1 MGLVNMLRSR
11 FYLSPRLRSNLLLLL
26 ALVPVALIILVPF
39 LWMITTSLKV
49 RGATGLPPYLFPAQF
64 EFSNYQIAWEAAPFL
79 RYYLNTAIV
88 AVAVIAARIVLSGM
102 AAYAF
107 AYLKFPGKNLVFLL
121 FLGTM
126 MIPFQATV
134 IPAYLIVRD
143 LHWFNSYQGLI
154 VPRMVDAFSIFLL
167 RQAFISI
174 PVDYLDAARLDGCSH
189 WGVFWRVVIPLSR
202 SSVVTMGLF
211 SFLFVWNDYLWPLLV
226 ANQEAMRTIQLGL
239 QIFSGRYQVEWTYMM
254 AGTVTATLLPIL
266 IFLFAQRQFISGL
279 TRSGLKG

>member
-1 MGLVNMLRSR
+1 MLRSR

-64 EFSNYQIAWEAAPFL
+64 EFGNYQIAWEAAPFL

>member
-1 MGLVNMLRSR
+1 MASNFRPR
-11 FYLSPRLRSNLLLLL
+11 ICLSPRLRSNLFLWLI
-26 ALVPVALIILVPF
+26 LVPVALIILVPY
-39 LWMITTSLKV
+39 LWMVTTSLKV
-49 RGATGLPPYLFPAQF
+49 RGTTGLPPYLFPAQF
-64 EFSNYQIAWEAAPFL
+64 EFSNYQIAWVAAPFL
-79 RYYLNTAIV
+79 RYYLNTAGV
-88 AVAVIAARIVLSGM
+88 AVAVIAARILLSGM

-107 AYLKFPGKNLVFLL
+107 AFLKFPGRNLLFLL

-126 MIPFQATV
+126 MIPFQATI

-143 LHWFNSYQGLI
+143 LHWFNTYQGLI

-174 PVDYLDAARLDGCSH
+174 PIDYLDAARLDGCSH
-189 WGVFWRVVIPLSR
+189 WGTFWRVVIPLSR

-226 ANQEAMRTIQLGL
+226 ANQEDMRTIQVGL
-239 QIFSGRYQVEWTYMM
+239 QVFSGRYQVEWTYMM
-254 AGTVTATLLPIL
+254 AGTVIATLLPVL
-266 IFLFAQRQFISGL
+266 LFLFAQRQFISGL